1 MPTIRLKFETGFAAQ
16 LTEHRLSNLA
26 SIKLLLESNQ
36 ELSLKSANLQ
46 KLHVAGTELQ
56 TFFGF
61 RMGGME
67 ETEAMKSLVRS
78 SAVLMERLKNDG
90 KLHKTSVQSLQ
101 KAILKLE
108 PVVAKLLETELRNKQ
123 SKEVEAEEE

>member
-1 MPTIRLKFETGFAAQ
+1 MPTIRLRFEAGIAAT
-16 LTEHRLSNLA
+16 LSEHRLANLA
-26 SIKLLLESNQ
+26 AIKLLLESNHA
-36 ELSLKSANLQ
+36 LSLKSANLQ
-46 KLHVAGTELQ
+46 KLHTAGMELQ

-78 SAVLMERLKNDG
+78 SAVLLERLKSEG

-101 KAILKLE
+101 KAVIKLE
-108 PVVAKLLETELRNKQ
+108 PVVANLLEAEMHRKQISEPETE
-123 SKEVEAEEE
+123 

>member
-1 MPTIRLKFETGFAAQ
+1 MPTIRLRFETGFSAI
-16 LTEHRLSNLA
+16 LTEHRLANLA
-26 SIKLLLESNQ
+26 SIKLLLEANHD
-36 ELSLKSANLQ
+36 LNLKQANLQ
-46 KLHVAGTELQ
+46 KLHIAGTELQ

-78 SAVLMERLKNDG
+78 SAVLIERLKSEG

-108 PVVAKLLETELRNKQ
+108 PVVAGLLETELHRNQLKDLDL
-123 SKEVEAEEE
+123 EG

>member
-1 MPTIRLKFETGFAAQ
+1 VPTIRLKFEVGFDAQ
-16 LTEHRLSNLA
+16 LTEHRLTNLA
-26 SIKLLLESNQ
+26 SIKLLLESNHA
-36 ELSLKSANLQ
+36 LSLKSANLQ
-46 KLHVAGTELQ
+46 KLHTAGMELQ

-78 SAVLMERLKNDG
+78 SAVLLERLKSEG

-101 KAILKLE
+101 KAVVKLE
-108 PVVAKLLETELRNKQ
+108 PVVAQLLEAEMHRRQAKT
-123 SKEVEAEEE
+123 EAED

>member
-1 MPTIRLKFETGFAAQ
+1 VPTIRLHFETGFASA

-26 SIKLLLESNQ
+26 SIKLLLESNH
-36 ELSLKSANLQ
+36 ELSLKQANLQ
-46 KLHVAGTELQ
+46 KLHTAGTELQ

-108 PVVAKLLETELRNKQ
+108 SVVAKLLEAELHRKV
-123 SKEVEAEEE
+123 EVEVED